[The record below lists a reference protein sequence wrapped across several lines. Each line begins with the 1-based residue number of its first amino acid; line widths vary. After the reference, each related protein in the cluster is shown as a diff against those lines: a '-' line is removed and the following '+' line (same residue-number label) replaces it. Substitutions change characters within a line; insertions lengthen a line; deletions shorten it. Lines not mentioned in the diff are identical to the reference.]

1 MWHCQNRCE
10 TANKITGWGFFFFGG
25 LHPAACGIL
34 VPHPGRDP
42 VPPAME
48 DRFLTTRLSQ
58 KSLKLAVL

>member
-10 TANKITGWGFFFFGG
+10 TANKITGWGFCLFGG
-25 LHPAACGIL
+25 LHPACGIL
-34 VPHPGRDP
+34 VPHPGMDP